1 MPETGHYS
9 VCRSKIQTVKL
20 PPHEEQ
26 AGIYE
31 MANGDVRLSVR
42 LSVCL
47 SVCLLVSS
55 YFRLSHEIRTQKRG
69 FVENLAI

>member
-9 VCRSKIQTVKL
+9 ACRSKIQTVKL

-31 MANGDVRLSVR
+31 IAMSVR

-69 FVENLAI
+69 FVENLAN